1 MVGSIISPALLWL
14 IAGSTLCMME
24 FFFPT
29 AFVAF
34 MMGVSALIV
43 AVIALVV
50 PQFSLQVVLWLA
62 LSILLIILSR
72 RFFTPKRRKYN
83 LGEDQEGETLTAI
96 PAGKTGRVL
105 YEGNSW
111 RAKCADEAVTIAP
124 HEKVYIVE
132 QKGTT
137 LIILPQRSLT
147 G

>member
-1 MVGSIISPALLWL
+1 M
-14 IAGSTLCMME
+14 
-24 FFFPT
+24 
-29 AFVAF
+29 
-34 MMGVSALIV
+34 

-62 LSILLIILSR
+62 LSTLLIILSR
-72 RFFTPKRRKYN
+72 RFFTPKQRKYN

-111 RAKCADEAVTIAP
+111 RAKCADEAQTIAP

-137 LIILPQRSLT
+137 LIVLPQRSLT